1 MTSYHY
7 NSKGR
12 QDAVTDPKGIVT
24 ATVCDDFG
32 RTAATINNYTG
43 TFATLA
49 TITPS
54 NINSLAVPSATANM
68 LTKYSFDD
76 DGHMIQRETD
86 SNTTVEITKYIYGVK
101 TTTAGGTSDISSR
114 DLLYQVQYPDSLTDT
129 YAYNEQGQV
138 KTYKDRDG
146 TVHTYSYDVLGRQ
159 TADAITTLGSGVD
172 PSIQRIETA
181 YDTQGNA
188 YLFTSYN
195 AASGGNIVNQVQQS
209 FDGQDN
215 MTAEYQAH
223 SGAVNTAKTPVVK
236 YGYSDPGTG
245 KSRLMSMTYPDRSVV
260 NYSYNDGLDD
270 SISRLSSISF
280 NGPMAESYT
289 YLGISTV
296 VQRSNPVVTLSYI
309 NGSNITGL
317 DSFGRVTDQKWTTG
331 TSTVTDEFGY
341 TYDADSNRTKETN
354 ALHPAFN
361 TTYTYD
367 SFNQLSSSTCADGK
381 DSESWSSDPLGN
393 STTVSGQ
400 SRGYNAQNEVTS
412 VGGSSLAYDL
422 NGNVITDEAGR
433 KLTYDAWN
441 RLVQVT
447 ATNCSCCC
455 CNTTTVLAA
464 YSYDALGR
472 RIKEMHGSTTTDL
485 YYSNQWQVLEET
497 QGTTVITVTADNVWS
512 PVYVDALVLVKQIPS
527 CGPTQLLYVQQD
539 ANWNVTAVVNAAGVQ
554 QRFVYTPFGVQTVLQ
569 ANFTASGSLAMIA
582 YASQGLRLDS
592 VIGDY
597 DNRGRVKDPV
607 LQRFLQGDPTQ
618 YNSGD
623 SNFYRVEED
632 NPRNALDPS
641 GLLNL
646 KFWYRVFGDAA
657 MPGAGGLVAEYLLPG
672 TPPPIVGYDAI
683 PADRVCTLVT
693 DNRESG
699 VSSYFW
705 WRYKGDHESNISSPT
720 HVAEYLESKFPD
732 HGIDLLILAGHGS
745 GGFGVSAQHG
755 VNINQNMDIEIA
767 SRIAKKLSP
776 NAQVVICSCFNDRA
790 AGQDLADMLQATVI
804 ANNGWGH
811 GDYGTKVWS
820 KFSPNVRSRVNLR
833 VQISAAMAAA
843 PVGPPIGSLTQ
854 VAVEAGVAQA
864 DTFGAGVRN
873 QFRDNNGS

>member
-24 ATVCDDFG
+24 ATVVDDFN

-49 TITPS
+49 TITPL

-76 DGHMIQRETD
+76 DGHMIQLETD
-86 SNTTVEITKYIYGVK
+86 SNTTVEITKYIFGVK

-172 PSIQRIETA
+172 GSVRRLETA

-188 YLFTSYN
+188 YLFTSYSN
-195 AASGGNIVNQVQQS
+195 PNGGPANIVNQVQQS

-223 SGAVNTAKTPVVK
+223 SGAVNTAKTPVVN
-236 YGYSDPGTG
+236 YGYSDPSTG
-245 KSRLMSMTYPDRSVV
+245 KSRLTSMTYPDSSVV
-260 NYSYNDGLDD
+260 NYSYNSGLDD

-280 NGPMAESYT
+280 NTVTAESYT

-296 VQRSNPVVTLSYI
+296 VQRSNPVVTLSYL
-309 NGSNITGL
+309 NSSKDITGL
-317 DSFGRVTDQKWTTG
+317 DSFGRVTDQKWTMG

-341 TYDADSNRTKETN
+341 TYDADSNRLKKTNTLDTNLSET
-354 ALHPAFN
+354 
-361 TTYTYD
+361 YSYD
-367 SFNQLSSSTCADGK
+367 SFNQLSSSTRADGK

-393 STTVSGQ
+393 STSVSGQ

-554 QRFVYTPFGVQTVLQ
+554 QRFVYTPFGVQTVLTPSWGTTSSSAQ
-569 ANFTASGSLAMIA
+569 IA
-582 YASQGLRLDS
+582 YGHQGLRLDIIVGS
-592 VIGDY
+592 MDGR
-597 DNRGRVKDPV
+597 NRIYDPV
-607 LQRFLQGDPTQ
+607 LQRWLQVDPSR
-618 YNSGD
+618 YAAGD
-623 SNFYRVEED
+623 SNLYRYVFN
-632 NPRNALDPS
+632 NPVDLSDPS
-641 GLLNL
+641 GL
-646 KFWYRVFGDAA
+646 RGPRHDPFGRNNKY
-657 MPGAGGLVAEYLLPG
+657 LAEEE
-672 TPPPIVGYDAI
+672 AEARA
-683 PADRVCTLVT
+683 ADRWAGPRHTPGLARARQQRLVRPT
-693 DNRESG
+693 GGPSSRPKSG
-699 VSSYFW
+699 QQK
-705 WRYKGDHESNISSPT
+705 R
-720 HVAEYLESKFPD
+720 
-732 HGIDLLILAGHGS
+732 LL
-745 GGFGVSAQHG
+745 
-755 VNINQNMDIEIA
+755 
-767 SRIAKKLSP
+767 
-776 NAQVVICSCFNDRA
+776 RA
-790 AGQDLADMLQATVI
+790 
-804 ANNGWGH
+804 
-811 GDYGTKVWS
+811 
-820 KFSPNVRSRVNLR
+820 
-833 VQISAAMAAA
+833 
-843 PVGPPIGSLTQ
+843 
-854 VAVEAGVAQA
+854 
-864 DTFGAGVRN
+864 
-873 QFRDNNGS
+873 